1 MIKKL
6 TLIMDDK
13 LGLLSEISYV
23 LAKERINIEEIDA
36 LSVDRKK
43 AVVVIGVDASVYD
56 RAKNALERN
65 GFKLEPQNALV
76 VALSDKPGELARVSK
91 QLSDHNIY
99 IERVVT
105 LGKDDSGRRLVQ
117 FFVNNVKEARK
128 VLSDYLVSE
137 SHE

>member
-1 MIKKL
+1 
-6 TLIMDDK
+6 
-13 LGLLSEISYV
+13 
-23 LAKERINIEEIDA
+23 
-36 LSVDRKK
+36 
-43 AVVVIGVDASVYD
+43 
-56 RAKNALERN
+56 LERN